1 LGSICL
7 TSDPVASRY
16 IQLILS
22 QRIAPKAV
30 RMLHRQSRTI
40 IKLIQ
45 WIGLALVLALLPCT
59 PACGDVVRLL
69 DADEDA
75 LQSRIDLIQRARHE
89 ICFSYFCVGGDDT
102 ALGVLA
108 LVRDAA
114 RRGVKVHLLVDS
126 MHNSMPK
133 AVQAALIDD
142 GVQIREYHPFRLD
155 RPRWTL
161 CRLHDKLLLADRFEL
176 ITGGRNI
183 EGRYFGH
190 AAANYHDRDI
200 YVRGQ
205 AAVESRRYFEEI
217 WNSDDVSAVSASLST
232 GQHSPRGAARFNH
245 GATPKVS
252 REQLIEMANR
262 SLEQHRLQL
271 DKKPE
276 VQLASTTDW
285 AAGQYDV
292 PGVRFLCDPLDGR
305 KRDNDLTDELLRMF
319 SSARESIFIES
330 PYLYLTP
337 LFRNALAAAS
347 ERGVRV
353 VILTNSLAS
362 TDVLIAQAGYESQR
376 TTMQRLGF
384 ELYEFRGPRTL
395 HSKSFLVDDR
405 ICVVGSFN
413 LDPRS
418 ENRDTQVAIL
428 VDNPRFALVL
438 KASIESDLAQA
449 DAAST
454 NAVQLPVIFSDVP
467 PERRLFFG
475 VSRLFAPLLRGEL

>member
-1 LGSICL
+1 M
-7 TSDPVASRY
+7 V
-16 IQLILS
+16 LS
-22 QRIAPKAV
+22 LMPGN
-30 RMLHRQSRTI
+30 T
-40 IKLIQ
+40 
-45 WIGLALVLALLPCT
+45 
-59 PACGDVVRLL
+59 ACGDVVRLL
-69 DADEDA
+69 DSDEDA
-75 LQSRIDLIQRARHE
+75 LQSRIDLIERAQHE
-89 ICFSYFCVGGDDT
+89 ICISYYCVGGDDT

-108 LVRDAA
+108 LIRDAA

-126 MHNSMPK
+126 MHNNIPK
-133 AVQAALIDD
+133 GVQASLIED
-142 GVQIREYHPFRLD
+142 GVEIRNYHPFRLD

-161 CRLHDKLLLADRFEL
+161 CRLHDKLLLVDRLEL

-190 AAANYHDRDI
+190 AQANYHDRDI

-217 WNSDDVSAVSASLST
+217 WNSDDVSAVSASRAT
-232 GQHSPRGAARFNH
+232 AQRAPMGAARFNH
-245 GATPKVS
+245 GAAPKVS
-252 REQLIEMANR
+252 REQLIVMANR
-262 SLEQHRLQL
+262 SLEQNRLQL
-271 DKKPE
+271 EKQPE
-276 VQLASTTDW
+276 VQLAAYSDW

-305 KRDNDLTDELLRMF
+305 ERNNDLTDELVRMF
-319 SSARESIFIES
+319 SESRESIFIES
-330 PYLYLTP
+330 PYLLLTP
-337 LFRNALAAAS
+337 VFRDALAAAS
-347 ERGVRV
+347 KRGVRV

-376 TTMQRLGF
+376 MAMQRLGF

-405 ICVVGSFN
+405 VGVVGSFN

-418 ENRDTQVAIL
+418 ENRDTQVAIQ
-428 VDNPRFALVL
+428 VNNPRFALVL
-438 KASIESDLAQA
+438 KASIERDLAHA

-454 NAVQLPVIFSDVP
+454 EAISLPLIFSDLP

-475 VSRLFAPLLRGEL
+475 VSRIFAPLIKGEL